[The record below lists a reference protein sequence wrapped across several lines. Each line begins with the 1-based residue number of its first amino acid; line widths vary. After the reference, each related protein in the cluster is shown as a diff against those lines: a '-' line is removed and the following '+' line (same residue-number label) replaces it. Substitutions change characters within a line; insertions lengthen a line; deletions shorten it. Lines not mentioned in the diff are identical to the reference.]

1 LKAAVD
7 HTCLNKFPTDYNERK
22 TRAMNN
28 WKFAHKGNSQLRV
41 ALVHYWYVRRRGG
54 ERVLEVL
61 ADMFPQADIF
71 MLVYDPG
78 SLADSI
84 KAHKITGSFLQKLPQ
99 VKRYYGALLPFFPI
113 ALEQLRLDEY
123 DLVISQES
131 GPAKGV
137 ITRADAC
144 HICYCHTPMRYLW
157 DMYHDYLDDAPF
169 GPLGRAFYSLVSHY
183 LRQWDYASAARVNH
197 FVASSQNG
205 AKRIRKYYGRESDVI
220 YPPVDVDSFSVSD
233 AHDDFYLV
241 VSPLVP
247 YKRID
252 LAVEACNVLRRRL
265 IVIGDGPEKSA
276 LMKVAGPTVAFLGF
290 QTDKV
295 VREHYRRCRAFL
307 FPGEEDIGLTPIEA
321 QASGRPVIAYGRG
334 GAVETV
340 GGFYPGEDADPEEAT
355 GLFFAEQSADSL
367 MEAILAFEAVAWK
380 FSPALIR
387 AQAERF
393 DVRHFKDQ
401 LGNFIAEKT
410 RKIGDS
416 SEQRTS
422 VTTPELAQAA
432 SRSLK

>member
-1 LKAAVD
+1 VTPDVNFK
-7 HTCLNKFPTDYNERK
+7 HN
-22 TRAMNN
+22 
-28 WKFAHKGNSQLRV
+28 GNSGLRV
-41 ALVHYWYVRRRGG
+41 ALVHYWHIRRRGG

-61 ADMFPQADIF
+61 GDMFPQADIF

-78 SLADSI
+78 ALSDSI
-84 KAHKITGSFLQKLPQ
+84 KAHKITGSFLQKLPRAH
-99 VKRYYGALLPFFPI
+99 RYHRALLPLYPL

-144 HICYCHTPMRYLW
+144 HVCYCHTPMRYLW
-157 DMYHDYLDDAPF
+157 DMYHEYLSRAPF
-169 GPLGRAFYSLVSHY
+169 GFVGRGFYSLACHY
-183 LRQWDYASAARVNH
+183 VRQWDYATAARVDH

-205 AKRIRKYYGRESDVI
+205 ARRIRKYYKRGSDVI
-220 YPPVDVDSFSVSD
+220 YPPVDLDSFSVSEE
-233 AHDDFYLV
+233 HEDFYLV
-241 VSPLVP
+241 VSPLVA

-252 LAVEACNVLRRRL
+252 LAVEACNALKRRL

-276 LMKVAGPTVAFLGF
+276 LMKMGGPTITFLGF
-290 QTDKV
+290 QSDEA

-340 GGFYPGEDADPEEAT
+340 GGFYPGEHVNPEEAT
-355 GLFFAEQSADSL
+355 GVFFAEQSADAL
-367 MEAILAFEAVAWK
+367 MEAILAFEAVEAK

-393 DVRHFKDQ
+393 DVAHFKEQ
-401 LGNFIAEKT
+401 LGNFIAG
-410 RKIGDS
+410 KIHEFSDFAD
-416 SEQRTS
+416 RRRN
-422 VTTPELAQAA
+422 VTTAELARTA
-432 SRSLK
+432 SASLK

>member
-1 LKAAVD
+1 MND
-7 HTCLNKFPTDYNERK
+7 LNFRHN
-22 TRAMNN
+22 
-28 WKFAHKGNSQLRV
+28 GNSGLRV

-61 ADMFPQADIF
+61 ADMFPQADVF
-71 MLVYDPG
+71 MLVYDPA
-78 SLADSI
+78 SLADSL

-99 VKRYYGALLPFFPI
+99 VKRYYRALLPFFPM

-123 DLVISQES
+123 DLVVSQES

-157 DMYHDYLDDAPF
+157 DMYHEYLSKA
-169 GPLGRAFYSLVSHY
+169 PLGALGRGFYSLACHY
-183 LRQWDYASAARVNH
+183 VRQWDYAAAARVDH

-205 AKRIRKYYGRESDVI
+205 ARRIRKYYGRGSDVI

-233 AHDDFYLV
+233 SHDDFYLV

-252 LAVEACNVLRRRL
+252 LAVEACNALERRL
-265 IVIGDGPEKSA
+265 VVIGDGPEKSA
-276 LMKVAGPTVAFLGF
+276 LMKVAGPTITFLGF
-290 QTDKV
+290 QTDEV
-295 VREHYRRCRAFL
+295 VRQHYRQCRAFL

-340 GGFYPGEDADPEEAT
+340 GGFYPGQDVNPEEAT
-355 GLFFAEQSADSL
+355 GVFFAEQCSDGL
-367 MEAILAFEAVAWK
+367 TEAILAFEAVEEK

-393 DVRHFKDQ
+393 DAAHFKEK
-401 LGNFIAEKT
+401 LGKYVAGKIHEFGDFDEPERKMTT
-410 RKIGDS
+410 R
-416 SEQRTS
+416 
-422 VTTPELAQAA
+422 ELARTATA
-432 SRSLK
+432 SLK